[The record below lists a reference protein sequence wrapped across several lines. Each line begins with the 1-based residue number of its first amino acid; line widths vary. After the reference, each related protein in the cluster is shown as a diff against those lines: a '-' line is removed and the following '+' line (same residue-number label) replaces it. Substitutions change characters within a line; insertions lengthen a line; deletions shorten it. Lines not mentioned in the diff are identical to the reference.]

1 MLEILL
7 QGGYIM
13 IPLLALSVL
22 ALAVIVDRVRAFR
35 VAERGDPGGL
45 FRGVREELT
54 RGDVPAAIELCK
66 AERGPFA
73 SVLLAGLHK
82 YRTLRDQE
90 RPRKEV
96 AEYLD
101 KTLGE
106 YTPHVIEGLQ
116 NRLNLLL
123 MISSVSPLLGMTGTV
138 TGMIR
143 SFNEMRS
150 SGLGG
155 GAVAGGISEALIT
168 TAAGLLIALPAM
180 VAYFVFSRKADALTL
195 RLEETANDFVEH
207 VDLSG
212 AGER

>member
-35 VAERGDPGGL
+35 VAERGDPEGL
-45 FRGVREELT
+45 FSGIRDKLT
-54 RGDVPAAIELCK
+54 EDDLPGAIDLCK
-66 AERGPFA
+66 DEQGPFA
-73 SVLLAGLHK
+73 SVLLTGLYK
-82 YRTLRDQE
+82 YRMLRDQKRSRQE
-90 RPRKEV
+90 TT
-96 AEYLD
+96 EYLD

-138 TGMIR
+138 TGMIS
-143 SFNEMRS
+143 SFNQMRM
-150 SGLGG
+150 SGVGG
-155 GAVAGGISEALIT
+155 EAVSGGISEALIT
-168 TAAGLLIALPAM
+168 TAGGLLIALPAM
-180 VAYFVFSRKADALTL
+180 VSYFVFSRKADALTL
-195 RLEETANDFVEH
+195 RLEEKANDFVEH
-207 VDLSG
+207 VNFSS
-212 AGER
+212 AGKR